1 MAYNLEEVSAKLEIQ
16 DMLYRY
22 AQLIDA
28 KEFDLLNEV
37 FTDDAH
43 IDYSAM
49 GGSVGNLPETIKF
62 LKESLTTMFPNSQH
76 LNANMQIALGSRE
89 NITEASGRI
98 MCYNPMEMKVG
109 DTDETKIMMCGLWYL
124 DDYVKVDG
132 VWKMKNRVEEKSWFF
147 NM

>member
-28 KEFDLLNEV
+28 KEFDKLNEV
-37 FTDDAH
+37 FTADAH

-49 GGSVGNLPETIKF
+49 GGSKGNYEETVTF
-62 LKESLTTMFPNSQH
+62 LKKAMTSVFPNSQH
-76 LNANMQIALGSRE
+76 LNANMQITLASSK

-98 MCYNPMEMKVG
+98 MCYNPMEMLVDG
-109 DTDETKIMMCGLWYL
+109 GPESKIMMCGLWYL
-124 DDYVKVDG
+124 DEYVKVDG
-132 VWKMKNRVEEKSWFF
+132 IWMMKTRVEEKSWFF

>member
-1 MAYNLEEVSAKLEIQ
+1 MAYNLEEVSAKLEIH

-28 KEFDLLNEV
+28 KEFDNLDEV
-37 FTDDAH
+37 FTPDAH

-49 GGSVGNLPETIKF
+49 GGSVGNYSETLTF
-62 LKESLTTMFPNSQH
+62 LKESLTKMFPNSQH
-76 LNANMQIALGSRE
+76 LNANMQITLGSRE
-89 NITEASGRI
+89 NISSASGRI
-98 MCYNPMEMKVG
+98 MCYNPMEMLVDGGPK
-109 DTDETKIMMCGLWYL
+109 TTMMMCGLWYL

>member
-1 MAYNLEEVSAKLEIQ
+1 MAYNIEEISARLEIQ

-28 KEFDLLNEV
+28 KEFDKLHEV
-37 FTDDAH
+37 FTPDAH

-49 GGSVGNLPETIKF
+49 GGSKGDYDETIKF

-76 LNANMQIALGSRE
+76 LNANMQITLGSRE
-89 NITEASGRI
+89 NISEASGRI
-98 MCYNPMEMKVG
+98 MCYNPMEMLVDG
-109 DTDETKIMMCGLWYL
+109 GPETKMMMCGLWYL

-132 VWKMKNRVEEKSWFF
+132 IWKMKKRVEEKSWFF